1 MKRIYVILFA
11 AALSTAIFSCEKKT
25 PAEKAKDHL
34 HEAGEDVK
42 DAADDAGDAAKKESK
57 EVKEDVKDATH

>member
-11 AALSTAIFSCEKKT
+11 AALSASIFSCEKKT
-25 PAEKAKDHL
+25 PAEKAKDNL
-34 HEAGEDVK
+34 EKAGENVK
-42 DAADDAGDAAKKESK
+42 DAADDAGDGIKKESK